1 MDAYIFSTGATEAA
15 VAALGAGVG
24 STGPARV
31 VLPLIGSYALYVAV
45 EGADSGELASNVAAV
60 VATSGV
66 TGAFSLQPAASAPP
80 GPPPGWPPIGWPPI
94 DFPTHADVDVY
105 LGLSLLT
112 TLPGLAAQVYNA
124 AMAVS
129 GVIGAAAVI
138 GGGVLVEVTGPDVET
153 VATLQD
159 SVAAL
164 SGVTGA
170 ATMVGATELG
180 FGFTPM
186 SP

>member
-1 MDAYIFSTGATEAA
+1 VDAYIFCTGATEAA
-15 VAALGAGVG
+15 VASLGAGVG
-24 STGPARV
+24 DDGPARV

-45 EGADSGELASNVAAV
+45 EGANSGALATNVAGV
-60 VATSGV
+60 IATSGV
-66 TGAFSLQPAASAPP
+66 TGAFSLQPSASAPP

-94 DFPTHADVDVY
+94 NFPTHANVDAY

-124 AMAVS
+124 AMAVT

-153 VATLQD
+153 VATLLD

-164 SGVTGA
+164 SGVTSA

-186 SP
+186 TP